1 MRKLCLLS
9 LLLWVFTAVRCQ
21 IPSNE
26 VAPEDAAF
34 NAVYA
39 SRSVPKVTGKLL
51 NLQAGEAKNLLI
63 TYSIVTPFA
72 QMSNKKTIFAQP
84 DGSFTLEL
92 DYAFPYQQ
100 IWFGVGNY
108 FYAGLCANS
117 DLYVELDLQKIRPIK
132 DGVSYNGDGVR
143 YLGTDGPLNVYL
155 NNYILYKRPQ
165 QLDLSGKI
173 NMLMVS
179 RAAPDSLVLLYNG
192 LYDSLGSIQA
202 QYIAANPS
210 PYSWMLENE
219 RLSEFYGLICTRY
232 WGKTMDDALWQK
244 IKQHKSFLVSNSGTT
259 FYSYLAAYVQIMP
272 GEKGSNASLDRTV
285 QRLDSLFPP
294 AKADYVKLRMN
305 TSTDV
310 SEQKWGWEKI
320 AASMKTPWCL
330 SVEKKEWAS
339 TSAKLDEINQTLARS
354 SGGSALASFGKP
366 MIVTTFGASLY
377 KAEPT
382 KALDFV
388 QKLKQSFPG
397 KAIVIDRW
405 ATWCAPCLGEMPHSK
420 ELQEASKDLPVVFVY
435 LCTTSNSSESKWK
448 SKVVELKQPG
458 IHFLID
464 EKLDADL
471 SSYFSFNGYPGYALI
486 NKAGLYKP
494 GAIQWMGQIQNKD
507 ALAALIEK

>member
-9 LLLWVFTAVRCQ
+9 LLLGVSATVRCQ
-21 IPSNE
+21 IPSNV

-34 NAVYA
+34 SGVYA
-39 SRSVPKVTGKLL
+39 SRSVPKVSGKLL

-72 QMSNKKTIFAQP
+72 QMWNKKTTTAQP
-84 DGSFTLEL
+84 DGSFALEL
-92 DYAFPYQQ
+92 DYALPYQQ
-100 IWFGVGNY
+100 IWFGVGDY

-117 DLYVELDLQKIRPIK
+117 DLYVELDMQKIKPVK
-132 DGVSYNGDGVR
+132 DGVSFNGDGVR

-155 NNYILYKRPQ
+155 NNYILFKRPE

-179 RAAPDSLVLLYNG
+179 RAAPDSLVPLYKG

-219 RLSEFYGLICTRY
+219 RMSEFYGQICTRY
-232 WGKTMDDALWQK
+232 WGKAMNDVLWQK
-244 IKQHKSFLVSNSGTT
+244 IKQHKSFFVSNSGTT
-259 FYSYLAAYVQIMP
+259 FYSYLATYVENMP
-272 GEKGSNASLDRTV
+272 GEKGAKASIDRTV

-294 AKADYVKLRMN
+294 AKADYLKLRLN

-310 SEQKWGWEKI
+310 SEQKVAWEKI
-320 AASMKTPWCL
+320 AGSMKTAWCM

-339 TSAKLDEINQTLARS
+339 TSAKLAEINQTLARS
-354 SGGSALASFGKP
+354 SGGTALPSFGKP
-366 MIVTTFGASLY
+366 MIETTFGASLY
-377 KAEPT
+377 KAENI

-420 ELQEASKDLPVVFVY
+420 ELQETSKDLPVVFVY

-458 IHFLID
+458 VHFLID
-464 EKLDADL
+464 ETLDAEL

-486 NKAGLYKP
+486 DKAGQYKP
-494 GAIQWMGQIQNKD
+494 GAIQWMSQIQDKD